1 MIHQSFMDGKWIIQ
15 IEYLHSARRAIIEDP
30 SSESEPKDLS
40 ITEIDH
46 SNPSLP
52 SHITP
57 CRNALQEKES
67 DTVQSS
73 LLDIQENSLEN
84 RHTSNLP
91 FNSSL
96 SRSTANTNTSYS
108 QSSSFAEQ
116 TIMGLIRETNT
127 LVKSF
132 DTRFVELEK
141 ILQAKERL
149 SISRK
154 DNRRREERILR
165 VCMHTFIY
173 CGILKLDIH
182 NLHRVLNTLCRSEK
196 SELQLL
202 RSVIYQNPPRPSGE
216 K

>member
-1 MIHQSFMDGKWIIQ
+1 MFHQSFMDGKWIIQ
-15 IEYLHSARRAIIEDP
+15 FEYLHSARRAIIEDP

-40 ITEIDH
+40 ITDIDH
-46 SNPSLP
+46 SIPSLP
-52 SHITP
+52 SHSTP

-84 RHTSNLP
+84 GHTSNLP

-96 SRSTANTNTSYS
+96 SHSTANTNTSYS
-108 QSSSFAEQ
+108 QSSSFVEQ
-116 TIMGLIRETNT
+116 TIMGLIRE
-127 LVKSF
+127 VKSF
-132 DTRFVELEK
+132 DTGFVELEK

-154 DNRRREERILR
+154 DNRREERILR
-165 VCMHTFIY
+165 VCMYTFIY

-196 SELQLL
+196 RELQLL
-202 RSVIYQNPPRPSGE
+202 RGVIYQNPPRPSGE